1 MTDSRILLMAK
12 WKIISGSREFY
23 SLRGRGNVAIG
34 WARDLERRGVQV
46 TVNVVVPLGVPEMP
60 NLPPESRSA
69 IRSHGKTAIIAVM
82 NDDELPQFIDV
93 TPEGLQMEYPPEPE
107 PEEEEGT
114 AETEASAEED
124 EAAEDDDA
132 AEAETSDATA

>member
-1 MTDSRILLMAK
+1 MAK

-23 SLRGRGNVAIG
+23 SIRGRGNVAIG
-34 WARDLERRGVQV
+34 WARDLQRRDDQV

-60 NLPPESRSA
+60 DLPAESRSA

-82 NDDELPQFIDV
+82 NDEKLPLFIDV
-93 TPEGLQMEYPPEPE
+93 TPEGLEMEYPPEPE
-107 PEEEEGT
+107 PEEEPKAEG
-114 AETEASAEED
+114 EDASDEPEE
-124 EAAEDDDA
+124 DA

>member
-1 MTDSRILLMAK
+1 MAK

-23 SLRGRGNVAIG
+23 SIRGRGNVAIG

-46 TVNVVVPLGVPEMP
+46 TVNVVVPLGVPD
-60 NLPPESRSA
+60 LPDLPSESRSA

-82 NDDELPQFIDV
+82 NDEELPLFIDV

-107 PEEEEGT
+107 PEETEEPE
-114 AETEASAEED
+114 AETG
-124 EAAEDDDA
+124 EAADEEEAA
-132 AEAETSDATA
+132 AEAETSDSTV